1 MSTENCNPL
10 GERSPEKGK
19 EKEEVGV
26 WGWGESSC
34 SVEDLENVITGE
46 AVRVSAPNATIMR
59 CIMCSR
65 GHTST

>member
-1 MSTENCNPL
+1 MR
-10 GERSPEKGK
+10 GGGGK
-19 EKEEVGV
+19 
-26 WGWGESSC
+26 SSR